1 MNKFIILCTAILGLA
16 NVYAFDGIVGE
27 TFKGVGYVLFGDSAY
42 ERCHNSHTTVVVGN
56 SPYVTQLY
64 RSGYNNYY
72 SRPQLV
78 VQVPEPQPVQQV
90 VVQQQQVVEQYPVV
104 TRTVEQKPAVPVY
117 YQNNVRQSAT
127 YVEPQPEKV
136 SVTQVS
142 QPTRVWVPARYENR
156 TTAEGITIRVKVE
169 GHYVTTY

>member
-1 MNKFIILCTAILGLA
+1 MKKIITLCVAIFGVA
-16 NVYAFDGIVGE
+16 SIYAFDGVVGE
-27 TFKGVGYVLFGDSAY
+27 TLKGVGYVLFGDNAY
-42 ERCHNSHTTVVVGN
+42 NHCHHSGHTTVVVGN
-56 SPYVTQLY
+56 SPYVTPLY

-72 SRPQLV
+72 QRPQLV
-78 VQVPEPQPVQQV
+78 VQVPEPQPVVQQV
-90 VVQQQQVVEQYPVV
+90 VVQQPVV
-104 TRTVEQKPAVPVY
+104 TQTVEQKSAVPVY
-117 YQNNVRQSAT
+117 YQNEVRQT

-169 GHYVTTY
+169 GHYVMTY